1 MQVRNGKKVRVVNEK
16 MLIVAIDIGKSTN
29 YGYMRGPFGRE
40 EKPFSFTNLGEGF
53 KRFWRKVR
61 EFQKECGLEEVVVG
75 FESSGAYGEPLCY
88 FLRKRGVRLVQTNPM
103 HTKRLKELTGNSP
116 EKSDRKDPRVI
127 ADIIMLGHAL
137 SVIIPE
143 GASAEL
149 RQLTHARERALK
161 DQTADKNRLHDR
173 MYVLFPEFEKIMK
186 GVSSKS
192 AWYLMRKYPTP
203 ESIAAVGVER
213 LAARL
218 KKVSRGRLCKK
229 RAGELVDAA
238 RKSVGVDEGI
248 QSILLEVERLVDKIE
263 ETGRFIQKVESHM
276 KRYLTQIPYSGS
288 ILSIKGIG
296 VVTTAGLIGEVGD
309 FRKYRTARE
318 VTKLAGFDLFEV
330 SSGKHK
336 GQRHISK
343 RGRSTMRRLLYF
355 AAVNAVKSNGIMHD
369 RYQAMLVRGMLRTK
383 ALIAIARK
391 LLKLIYALARDN
403 MSYVENTERSH
414 QAKSAA

>member
-1 MQVRNGKKVRVVNEK
+1 
-16 MLIVAIDIGKSTN
+16 
-29 YGYMRGPFGRE
+29 
-40 EKPFSFTNLGEGF
+40 
-53 KRFWRKVR
+53 
-61 EFQKECGLEEVVVG
+61 
-75 FESSGAYGEPLCY
+75 
-88 FLRKRGVRLVQTNPM
+88 
-103 HTKRLKELTGNSP
+103 
-116 EKSDRKDPRVI
+116 
-127 ADIIMLGHAL
+127 
-137 SVIIPE
+137 
-143 GASAEL
+143 
-149 RQLTHARERALK
+149 
-161 DQTADKNRLHDR
+161 
-173 MYVLFPEFEKIMK
+173 
-186 GVSSKS
+186 
-192 AWYLMRKYPTP
+192 
-203 ESIAAVGVER
+203 
-213 LAARL
+213 
-218 KKVSRGRLCKK
+218 
-229 RAGELVDAA
+229 
-238 RKSVGVDEGI
+238 
-248 QSILLEVERLVDKIE
+248 
-263 ETGRFIQKVESHM
+263 M

-296 VVTTAGLIGEVGD
+296 IVTTAGLIGEVGD